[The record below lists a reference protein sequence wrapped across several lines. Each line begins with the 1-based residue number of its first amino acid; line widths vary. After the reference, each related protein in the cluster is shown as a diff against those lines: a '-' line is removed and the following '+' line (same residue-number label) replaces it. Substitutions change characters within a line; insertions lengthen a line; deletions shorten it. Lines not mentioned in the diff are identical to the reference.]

1 MMDTKL
7 FRRIHCVAVLVV
19 SLMLSGLAAGVLAQS
34 KAEED
39 PEVRM
44 GREAAQE
51 IERTLRL
58 VTDPAL
64 VERVNRIGQEI
75 AAVANSLEIP
85 ITWGIN
91 KRSQFTYTF
100 KVVDDKDVNAFSLP
114 GGFIYVNKGLLDYVQ
129 SDHELAAVLAH
140 EIAHASHHHLLRLG
154 QENEKINRRVT
165 LPALLVLVLSGAP
178 PRDLSNVMMGVQ
190 LYQIAK
196 LNGYT
201 QEAEMD
207 ADHAAI
213 YYLTRTKYNPVGM
226 LTFMERLARDE
237 ARRPERQLGIFRTHP
252 PSRERAQAMLNLFKQ
267 LDIPV
272 NRRAVARI
280 LPVELREKSGQSGS
294 LTEVYL
300 DSVPVFTPADSNGRS
315 SAERA
320 RQIGE
325 RLDSLLNDGIQMF
338 DIRLSSDKR
347 TVVARNNPIL
357 TVEPEDAA
365 LHGKSMQELA
375 EQASNAI
382 KRALWNEL
390 IQRAY

>member
-1 MMDTKL
+1 MKWFL
-7 FRRIHCVAVLVV
+7 RARVIWLLVV
-19 SLMLSGLAAGVLAQS
+19 SLMFGVLAIEVFAQP

-51 IERTLRL
+51 IERTLR
-58 VTDPAL
+58 VVNDAAL

-75 AAVANSLEIP
+75 AAIANASEVP
-85 ITWGIN
+85 ITWGIQ
-91 KRSQFTYTF
+91 KKSQFQYTF

-140 EIAHASHHHLLRLG
+140 EIAHAAHHHLLRLG

-165 LPALLVLVLSGAP
+165 LPTLLVMVLSGAP
-178 PRDLSNVMMGVQ
+178 ARDLSNVMMGVQ

-196 LNGYT
+196 LNGFT
-201 QEAEMD
+201 QEAEVD
-207 ADHAAI
+207 ADRAAI
-213 YYLTRTKYNPVGM
+213 LYLMQTKYNPVGM

-252 PSRERAQAMLNLFKQ
+252 PSRERAQAMLNLFRE
-267 LDIPV
+267 LNIPV

-280 LPVELREKSGQSGS
+280 LPVELREKTVQDRN
-294 LTEVYL
+294 LVEVYL
-300 DSVPVFTPADSNGRS
+300 DSVPVFAPADRDGQP

-320 RQIGE
+320 RQISE

-347 TVVARNNPIL
+347 TVVARNHPIL
-357 TVEPEDAA
+357 TIEPEDAA
-365 LHGKSMQELA
+365 LYGKSMQELA
-375 EQASNAI
+375 EQVSNAI

>member
-1 MMDTKL
+1 MNMRL
-7 FRRIHCVAVLVV
+7 LRHIYFVVMLVV
-19 SLMLSGLAAGVLAQS
+19 GLVLNGLVTGVFAQP
-34 KAEED
+34 KPEED

-58 VTDPAL
+58 VTDPVL

-75 AAVANSLEIP
+75 AAVANASEVP
-85 ITWGIN
+85 VTWGID
-91 KRSQFTYTF
+91 KKAQYAYTF

-140 EIAHASHHHLLRLG
+140 EIAHAAHHHLLRLG

-196 LNGYT
+196 LNGFT

-207 ADHAAI
+207 ADRAAI

-252 PSRERAQAMLNLFKQ
+252 PSRERAQAMLDLFRE
-267 LDIPV
+267 LNVAV

-280 LPVELREKSGQSGS
+280 LPVELREKSVQDRS

-300 DSVPVFTPADSNGRS
+300 DSVPVFAPADSNGRS

-325 RLDSLLNDGIQMF
+325 RLDSLLNDGIQMY

-357 TVEPEDAA
+357 TIEPEDAA
-365 LHGKSMQELA
+365 LYGKSMQELA
-375 EQASNAI
+375 EQVSNAI

>member
-1 MMDTKL
+1 MNPFLRTYLKRL
-7 FRRIHCVAVLVV
+7 FVV
-19 SLMLSGLAAGVLAQS
+19 SLALGGLVTGVFVPSQAG
-34 KAEED
+34 ED

-51 IERTLRL
+51 IERTLKL
-58 VTDPAL
+58 ITDPAL

-75 AAVANSLEIP
+75 AAIANASDIP

-91 KRSQFTYTF
+91 KKSQFQYTF
-100 KVVDDKDVNAFSLP
+100 KIVDDKDVNAFALP

-140 EIAHASHHHLLRLG
+140 EIAHAEHHHLVKLG

-165 LPALLVLVLSGAP
+165 LPALLVLVLTGAP
-178 PRDLSNVMMGVQ
+178 ARDLNNVMMGVQ
-190 LYQIAK
+190 LYQLAK
-196 LNGYT
+196 LNGFT
-201 QEAEMD
+201 QEAEID
-207 ADHAAI
+207 ADRTAI
-213 YYLTRTKYNPVGM
+213 YYLTHTKYNPVGM

-237 ARRPERQLGIFRTHP
+237 ARHPERQLGIFRTHP
-252 PSRERAQAMLNLFKQ
+252 PSRERAQAMLDLFKQ
-267 LDIPV
+267 LNIPV

-280 LPVELREKSGQSGS
+280 LPVELREKTVQNLRLS
-294 LTEVYL
+294 EVYL
-300 DSVPVFTPADSNGRS
+300 DSIPVFAPADTNGKS

-320 RQIGE
+320 QQIRE

-347 TVVARNNPIL
+347 TVVARNNPIV
-357 TVEPEDAA
+357 TIEPEDAS
-365 LHGKSMQELA
+365 LYGKSMQELA
-375 EQASNAI
+375 EQVSSAI

>member
-1 MMDTKL
+1 MNRKP
-7 FRRIHCVAVLVV
+7 FGQIHFVLVLVV
-19 SLMLSGLAAGVLAQS
+19 SLLLSGLAGGVFAQP
-34 KAEED
+34 KPEED

-58 VTDPAL
+58 VTDPVL

-75 AAVANSLEIP
+75 AAIANASEIA

-91 KRSQFTYTF
+91 KKSQFTYTF

-140 EIAHASHHHLLRLG
+140 EIAHAAHHHLLRLG

-165 LPALLVLVLSGAP
+165 LPTLLVMVLSGAP
-178 PRDLSNVMMGVQ
+178 ARDLSNVMMGVQ

-207 ADHAAI
+207 ADRAAI
-213 YYLTRTKYNPVGM
+213 LYLMQTKYNPVGM

-237 ARRPERQLGIFRTHP
+237 SRRPERQLGIFRTHP
-252 PSRERAQAMLNLFKQ
+252 PSRERAQAMLNLFSE
-267 LDIPV
+267 LNIPV

-280 LPVELREKSGQSGS
+280 LPVELREKNVQNHN

-300 DSVPVFTPADSNGRS
+300 DSVPVFAPADSNGRS

-325 RLDSLLNDGIQMF
+325 RLDSLLNDGIQMY

-357 TVEPEDAA
+357 TIEPEDAA
-365 LHGKSMQELA
+365 LYGKSMQELA
-375 EQASNAI
+375 EQVSNAI

>member
-1 MMDTKL
+1 MKRFL
-7 FRRIHCVAVLVV
+7 PIRVIWLLVV
-19 SLMLSGLAAGVLAQS
+19 SLVLGGLASEVFAQPN
-34 KAEED
+34 AEED

-51 IERTLRL
+51 IERTLRIIG
-58 VTDPAL
+58 DPAL

-75 AAVANSLEIP
+75 AAIANASEIP
-85 ITWGIN
+85 ITWGIQ
-91 KRSQFTYTF
+91 KKSQFQYTF

-140 EIAHASHHHLLRLG
+140 EIAHAAHHHLLRLG

-165 LPALLVLVLSGAP
+165 LPTLLVMVLSGAP
-178 PRDLSNVMMGVQ
+178 ARDLSNVMMGVQ

-196 LNGYT
+196 LNGFT
-201 QEAEMD
+201 QEAEVD
-207 ADHAAI
+207 ADRAAI
-213 YYLTRTKYNPVGM
+213 LYLMQTKYNPVGM

-252 PSRERAQAMLNLFKQ
+252 PSRERAQAMLNLFRE
-267 LDIPV
+267 LNIPV

-280 LPVELREKSGQSGS
+280 LPVELREKTVQDRN
-294 LTEVYL
+294 LVEVYL
-300 DSVPVFTPADSNGRS
+300 DSVPVFAPADRDGQT

-320 RQIGE
+320 RQISE

-338 DIRLSSDKR
+338 DIRLSSDRR
-347 TVVARNNPIL
+347 TVVARSHPIL
-357 TVEPEDAA
+357 TIEPEDAA
-365 LHGKSMQELA
+365 LYGKSMQELA
-375 EQASNAI
+375 EQVSNAI

>member
-1 MMDTKL
+1 MKRFL
-7 FRRIHCVAVLVV
+7 PIRVIWLLVV
-19 SLMLSGLAAGVLAQS
+19 SLVLGGLASEVFAQPN
-34 KAEED
+34 AEED

-51 IERTLRL
+51 IERTLRIIN
-58 VTDPAL
+58 DPEL

-75 AAVANSLEIP
+75 AAVANASNIP

-91 KRSQFTYTF
+91 KRSQFQYTF

-140 EIAHASHHHLLRLG
+140 EIAHAAHHHLLRLG

-165 LPALLVLVLSGAP
+165 LPTLLVMVLSGAP
-178 PRDLSNVMMGVQ
+178 ARDLSNVMMGVQ

-196 LNGYT
+196 LNGFT
-201 QEAEMD
+201 QEAEVD
-207 ADHAAI
+207 ADRAAI
-213 YYLTRTKYNPVGM
+213 LYLTQTKYNPVGM

-252 PSRERAQAMLNLFKQ
+252 PSRERAQAMLNLFRE
-267 LDIPV
+267 LNIPV

-280 LPVELREKSGQSGS
+280 LPVELREKTVQDRS
-294 LTEVYL
+294 LVEVYL
-300 DSVPVFTPADSNGRS
+300 DSVPVFAPADRDGQT

-320 RQIGE
+320 RQISE

-338 DIRLSSDKR
+338 DIRLSSDRR
-347 TVVARNNPIL
+347 TVVARSHPIL
-357 TVEPEDAA
+357 TIEPEDAA
-365 LHGKSMQELA
+365 LYGKSMQELA
-375 EQASNAI
+375 EQVSNAI

>member
-1 MMDTKL
+1 MKRFWFTQWVRM
-7 FRRIHCVAVLVV
+7 LVV
-19 SLMLSGLAAGVLAQS
+19 SLLLGGLIAGIAVPS
-34 KAEED
+34 RSDED

-51 IERTLRL
+51 IERTLKL
-58 VTDPAL
+58 ITDPAL

-75 AAVANSLEIP
+75 AAVANASEVP
-85 ITWGIN
+85 VTWGID
-91 KRSQFTYTF
+91 KKSQFQYTF

-140 EIAHASHHHLLRLG
+140 EIAHAAHHHLVRLG

-165 LPALLVLVLSGAP
+165 LPALLVMVLSGAP
-178 PRDLSNVMMGVQ
+178 ARDLSNVMLGVQ

-196 LNGYT
+196 INGYT

-207 ADHAAI
+207 ADRAAI

-237 ARRPERQLGIFRTHP
+237 ARRPERQLGIYRTHP
-252 PSRERAQAMLNLFKQ
+252 PSRERAQAMLDLFRQ
-267 LDIPV
+267 LNIPV

-280 LPVELREKSGQSGS
+280 LPVELREKTIQNHN

-300 DSVPVFTPADSNGRS
+300 DSVPVFAPADSNGRS

-320 RQIGE
+320 QQIRE
-325 RLDSLLNDGIQMF
+325 RLDSLLNDGVQMY
-338 DIRLSSDKR
+338 DIRLSSDRR
-347 TVVARNNPIL
+347 TVVARNSPIV
-357 TVEPEDAA
+357 TIEPEDAS
-365 LHGKSMQELA
+365 LYGKSIEELA
-375 EQASNAI
+375 LQVSNAI
-382 KRALWNEL
+382 KRALWNEV

>member
-1 MMDTKL
+1 MNMKL
-7 FRRIHCVAVLVV
+7 LRHIYLVTVLVV
-19 SLMLSGLAAGVLAQS
+19 SLVPNGLATGVFAQP
-34 KAEED
+34 KPEED

-58 VTDPAL
+58 VTDPVL

-75 AAVANSLEIP
+75 AAVANASEVP
-85 ITWGIN
+85 VTWGID
-91 KRSQFTYTF
+91 KRSQFAYTF

-114 GGFIYVNKGLLDYVQ
+114 GGFVYVNKGLLDYVQ

-140 EIAHASHHHLLRLG
+140 EIAHAAHHHLLRLG

-196 LNGYT
+196 LNGFT

-207 ADHAAI
+207 ADRAAI

-252 PSRERAQAMLNLFKQ
+252 PSRERAQAMLNLFRD
-267 LDIPV
+267 LNIPV

-280 LPVELREKSGQSGS
+280 LPVELREKSVQNRS

-300 DSVPVFTPADSNGRS
+300 DSVAVFAPADSNGKS

-325 RLDSLLNDGIQMF
+325 RLDSLLNDGIQMY
-338 DIRLSSDKR
+338 DIRLSGDKR

-357 TVEPEDAA
+357 TIEPEDAA
-365 LHGKSMQELA
+365 LYGKSMQELA
-375 EQASNAI
+375 EQVSNAI

>member
-1 MMDTKL
+1 MKRFL
-7 FRRIHCVAVLVV
+7 PIRVIWLLVV
-19 SLMLSGLAAGVLAQS
+19 SLVLGGLASEVFAQPN
-34 KAEED
+34 AEED

-51 IERTLRL
+51 IERTLRIIN
-58 VTDPAL
+58 DPEL

-75 AAVANSLEIP
+75 AAVANASNIP

-91 KRSQFTYTF
+91 KRSQFQYTF

-140 EIAHASHHHLLRLG
+140 EIAHAAHHHLLRLG

-165 LPALLVLVLSGAP
+165 LPTLLVMVLSGAP
-178 PRDLSNVMMGVQ
+178 ARDLSNVMMGVQ

-196 LNGYT
+196 LNGFT
-201 QEAEMD
+201 QEAEVD
-207 ADHAAI
+207 ADRAAI
-213 YYLTRTKYNPVGM
+213 LYLMQTKYNPVGM

-252 PSRERAQAMLNLFKQ
+252 PSRERAQAMLNLFRE
-267 LDIPV
+267 LNIPV

-280 LPVELREKSGQSGS
+280 LPVELREKTVQDRS
-294 LTEVYL
+294 LVEVYL
-300 DSVPVFTPADSNGRS
+300 DSVPVFAPADRDGQT

-320 RQIGE
+320 RQISE

-338 DIRLSSDKR
+338 DIRLSSDRR
-347 TVVARNNPIL
+347 TVVARSHPIL
-357 TVEPEDAA
+357 TIEPEDAA
-365 LHGKSMQELA
+365 LYGKSMQELA
-375 EQASNAI
+375 EQVSNAI

-390 IQRAY
+390 IQWAY

>member
-1 MMDTKL
+1 MNRKP
-7 FRRIHCVAVLVV
+7 FGQIHFVLVLVV
-19 SLMLSGLAAGVLAQS
+19 SLLLSGLAGGLFAQP
-34 KAEED
+34 KPEED

-58 VTDPAL
+58 VTDPVL

-75 AAVANSLEIP
+75 AAVANASEIA

-91 KRSQFTYTF
+91 KKSQFTYTF

-140 EIAHASHHHLLRLG
+140 EIAHAAHHHLLRLG

-165 LPALLVLVLSGAP
+165 LPTLLVMVLSGAP
-178 PRDLSNVMMGVQ
+178 ARDLSNVMMGVQ

-207 ADHAAI
+207 ADRAAI
-213 YYLTRTKYNPVGM
+213 LYLMQTKYNPVGM

-237 ARRPERQLGIFRTHP
+237 SRRPERQLGIFRTHP
-252 PSRERAQAMLNLFKQ
+252 PSRERAQAMLNLFGE
-267 LDIPV
+267 LNIPV

-280 LPVELREKSGQSGS
+280 LPVELREKNVQNHN

-300 DSVPVFTPADSNGRS
+300 DSVPVFAPADSNGRS

-325 RLDSLLNDGIQMF
+325 RLDSLLNDGIQMY

-357 TVEPEDAA
+357 TIEPEDAA
-365 LHGKSMQELA
+365 LYGKSMQELA
-375 EQASNAI
+375 EQVSNAI

>member
-1 MMDTKL
+1 MKSFIRTYLKRL
-7 FRRIHCVAVLVV
+7 FVISLVLG
-19 SLMLSGLAAGVLAQS
+19 GLVTGAFVPSQAD
-34 KAEED
+34 ED

-51 IERTLRL
+51 VERTLKL
-58 VTDPAL
+58 VNDSAL

-75 AAVANSLEIP
+75 ADVANASDIP
-85 ITWGIN
+85 VTWGIN
-91 KRSQFTYTF
+91 KRSQFQYTF
-100 KVVDDKDVNAFSLP
+100 KIVDDKDVNAFSLP

-140 EIAHASHHHLLRLG
+140 EIAHAAHHHLLKLG

-165 LPALLVLVLSGAP
+165 LPALLVLVLTGAP
-178 PRDLSNVMMGVQ
+178 ARDLNNVMIGVQ

-196 LNGYT
+196 LNGFT

-252 PSRERAQAMLNLFKQ
+252 PSRERAQAMLDLFKQ
-267 LDIPV
+267 LNIPV

-280 LPVELREKSGQSGS
+280 LPVDLREKTVQDRRLS
-294 LTEVYL
+294 EVYL
-300 DSVPVFTPADSNGRS
+300 NSIPVFAPADSNGKS

-320 RQIGE
+320 QQIRE

-347 TVVARNNPIL
+347 TVVARNNPIV
-357 TVEPEDAA
+357 TIEPEDAT
-365 LHGKSMQELA
+365 LYGKSIQELA
-375 EQASNAI
+375 EQVSNAI

>member
-1 MMDTKL
+1 MNRKP
-7 FRRIHCVAVLVV
+7 FGQIHFVLVLVV
-19 SLMLSGLAAGVLAQS
+19 SLLMSGLAGGVFAQP
-34 KAEED
+34 KPEED

-58 VTDPAL
+58 VTDPVL

-75 AAVANSLEIP
+75 AAVANASEIA

-91 KRSQFTYTF
+91 KKSQFTYTF

-140 EIAHASHHHLLRLG
+140 EIAHAAHHHLLRLG

-165 LPALLVLVLSGAP
+165 LPTLLVMVLSGAP
-178 PRDLSNVMMGVQ
+178 ARDLSNVMMGVQ

-207 ADHAAI
+207 ADRAAI
-213 YYLTRTKYNPVGM
+213 LYLMQTKYNPVGM

-237 ARRPERQLGIFRTHP
+237 SRRPERQLGIFRTHP
-252 PSRERAQAMLNLFKQ
+252 PSRERAQAMLNLFSE
-267 LDIPV
+267 LNIPV

-280 LPVELREKSGQSGS
+280 LPVELREKNVQNHN
-294 LTEVYL
+294 LMEVYL
-300 DSVPVFTPADSNGRS
+300 DSVPVFAPADSNGRS

-325 RLDSLLNDGIQMF
+325 RLDSLLNDGIQMY

-357 TVEPEDAA
+357 TIEPEDAA
-365 LHGKSMQELA
+365 LYGKSMQELA
-375 EQASNAI
+375 EQVSNAI

>member
-1 MMDTKL
+1 MKWFL
-7 FRRIHCVAVLVV
+7 RARVIWLLVV
-19 SLMLSGLAAGVLAQS
+19 SLMLGGLATEVFAQPKS
-34 KAEED
+34 EED

-51 IERTLRL
+51 IERTLRIIN
-58 VTDPAL
+58 DPAL

-75 AAVANSLEIP
+75 AAVANASNIP

-91 KRSQFTYTF
+91 KRSQFQYTF

-140 EIAHASHHHLLRLG
+140 EIAHAAHHHLLRLG

-165 LPALLVLVLSGAP
+165 LPTLLVMVLSGAP
-178 PRDLSNVMMGVQ
+178 ARDLSNVMMGVQ

-196 LNGYT
+196 LNGFT
-201 QEAEMD
+201 QEAEID
-207 ADHAAI
+207 ADRAAI
-213 YYLTRTKYNPVGM
+213 LYLMQTKYNPVGM

-252 PSRERAQAMLNLFKQ
+252 PSRERAQAMLNLFRE
-267 LDIPV
+267 LNIPV

-280 LPVELREKSGQSGS
+280 LPVELREKTVQDRS
-294 LTEVYL
+294 LVEVYL
-300 DSVPVFTPADSNGRS
+300 DSVPVFAPADRDGQT

-320 RQIGE
+320 RQISE
-325 RLDSLLNDGIQMF
+325 RLDSLLNEGIQMF
-338 DIRLSSDKR
+338 DIRLSSDRR
-347 TVVARNNPIL
+347 TVVARSHPIL
-357 TVEPEDAA
+357 TIEPEDAA

-375 EQASNAI
+375 EQVSNAI
-382 KRALWNEL
+382 KRALWNEQ

>member
-1 MMDTKL
+1 MKSFLRTYL
-7 FRRIHCVAVLVV
+7 VRLLVV
-19 SLMLSGLAAGVLAQS
+19 SLALGGLVTGVFVPSQAD
-34 KAEED
+34 ED

-51 IERTLRL
+51 IERTLKL
-58 VTDPAL
+58 ITAPDL

-75 AAVANSLEIP
+75 AAVANASDVP
-85 ITWGIN
+85 VTWGIN
-91 KRSQFTYTF
+91 KKSRFPYTF
-100 KVVDDKDVNAFSLP
+100 KIVDDKDVNAFSLP

-140 EIAHASHHHLLRLG
+140 EIAHAAHHHLVKLG

-165 LPALLVLVLSGAP
+165 LPALLVLVLTGAP
-178 PRDLSNVMMGVQ
+178 ARDLNNVMMGVQ

-196 LNGYT
+196 LNGFT

-207 ADHAAI
+207 ADRAAI
-213 YYLTRTKYNPVGM
+213 YYLTHTKYNPVGM

-252 PSRERAQAMLNLFKQ
+252 PSRERAQAMLDLFKQ
-267 LDIPV
+267 LNIPV

-280 LPVELREKSGQSGS
+280 LPVELREKTVQDLRLS
-294 LTEVYL
+294 EVYL
-300 DSVPVFTPADSNGRS
+300 DSIPVFAPAASNGKS

-320 RQIGE
+320 QQIRE

-347 TVVARNNPIL
+347 TVIARNNPIV
-357 TVEPEDAA
+357 TIEPEDAS
-365 LHGKSMQELA
+365 LYGKSMQELA
-375 EQASNAI
+375 EQVSSAI

>member
-1 MMDTKL
+1 MNRKPFGQIPFVL
-7 FRRIHCVAVLVV
+7 VLVV
-19 SLMLSGLAAGVLAQS
+19 SLLLSGLARGVFAQP
-34 KAEED
+34 KPEED

-58 VTDPAL
+58 VTDPVL

-75 AAVANSLEIP
+75 AAIANASEIA

-91 KRSQFTYTF
+91 KKSQFTYTF

-140 EIAHASHHHLLRLG
+140 EIAHAAHHHLLRLG

-165 LPALLVLVLSGAP
+165 LPTLLVMVLSGAP
-178 PRDLSNVMMGVQ
+178 ARDLSNVMMGVQ

-207 ADHAAI
+207 ADRAAI
-213 YYLTRTKYNPVGM
+213 LYLMQTKYNPVGM

-237 ARRPERQLGIFRTHP
+237 SRRPERQLGIFRTHP
-252 PSRERAQAMLNLFKQ
+252 PSRERAQAMLNLFSE
-267 LDIPV
+267 LNIPI

-280 LPVELREKSGQSGS
+280 LPVELRERNVQNHN
-294 LTEVYL
+294 LMEVYL
-300 DSVPVFTPADSNGRS
+300 DSVPVFAPADSNGRS

-325 RLDSLLNDGIQMF
+325 RLDSLLNDGIQMY

-357 TVEPEDAA
+357 TIEPEDAA
-365 LHGKSMQELA
+365 LYGKSMQELA
-375 EQASNAI
+375 EQVSNAI

>member
-1 MMDTKL
+1 MNRKYGQIYFVM
-7 FRRIHCVAVLVV
+7 VLVV
-19 SLMLSGLAAGVLAQS
+19 SLVLSGLATGVFAQP
-34 KAEED
+34 KPEED

-58 VTDPAL
+58 VTDPVL

-75 AAVANSLEIP
+75 AAVANASEIA

-91 KRSQFTYTF
+91 KKSQFQYTF
-100 KVVDDKDVNAFSLP
+100 KVVEDKDVNAFSLP

-140 EIAHASHHHLLRLG
+140 EIAHAAHHHLLRLG

-165 LPALLVLVLSGAP
+165 LPTLLVMVLSGAP
-178 PRDLSNVMMGVQ
+178 ARDLSNVMMGVQ

-201 QEAEMD
+201 QEAELD
-207 ADHAAI
+207 ADRAAI
-213 YYLTRTKYNPVGM
+213 LYLMQTKYNPVGM

-237 ARRPERQLGIFRTHP
+237 SRRPERQLGIFRTHP
-252 PSRERAQAMLNLFKQ
+252 PSRERAQAMLNLFSE
-267 LDIPV
+267 LNIPV

-280 LPVELREKSGQSGS
+280 LPVELREKNMQDRN

-300 DSVPVFTPADSNGRS
+300 DSVPVFAPADSNGRS

-325 RLDSLLNDGIQMF
+325 RLDSLLNDGIQMY

-357 TVEPEDAA
+357 TIEPEDAA
-365 LHGKSMQELA
+365 LYGKSVQELA
-375 EQASNAI
+375 EQVSNAI

>member
-1 MMDTKL
+1 MKPFWRNNIL
-7 FRRIHCVAVLVV
+7 PVLVV
-19 SLMLSGLAAGVLAQS
+19 GLLFSVFSACVLAQP

-58 VTDPAL
+58 VNDPAL

-75 AAVANSLEIP
+75 AAIANTVEIS
-85 ITWGIN
+85 ITWGLA
-91 KRSQFTYTF
+91 KKSQFQYVF

-140 EIAHASHHHLLRLG
+140 EIAHAAHHHLLRLG

-165 LPALLVLVLSGAP
+165 LPAVLVMILTGAP
-178 PRDLSNVMMGVQ
+178 ARDLNNVMMGVQ

-196 LNGYT
+196 LSGYT
-201 QEAEMD
+201 QEAELD
-207 ADHAAI
+207 ADRAGI
-213 YYLTRTKYNPVGM
+213 LYLQRTKYNPVGM

-237 ARRPERQLGIFRTHP
+237 ARRPEVQLGIFRTHP
-252 PSRERAQAMLNLFKQ
+252 PSRERARAMLELFKE
-267 LDIPV
+267 LNIPI

-280 LPVELREKSGQSGS
+280 LPVELREKTVEDVT

-300 DSVPVFTPADSNGRS
+300 DSVPVFAPAHIEGIT

-320 RQIGE
+320 RQIQE
-325 RLDSLLNDGIQMF
+325 RLDQVLNDNVQLF
-338 DIRLSSDKR
+338 DIRLSGDKR
-347 TVVARNNPIL
+347 TVVARNAPIL
-357 TVEPEDAA
+357 TVEPADAS
-365 LHGKSMQELA
+365 LYGKSMQELA
-375 EQASNAI
+375 ERASNAI
-382 KRALWNEL
+382 KRAIWNEI

>member
-1 MMDTKL
+1 MKSFIRTYLKRL
-7 FRRIHCVAVLVV
+7 FVISLVLG
-19 SLMLSGLAAGVLAQS
+19 GLVTGAFVPSQAD
-34 KAEED
+34 ED

-51 IERTLRL
+51 IERTLKL
-58 VTDPAL
+58 VNDSAL

-75 AAVANSLEIP
+75 ADVANASDIP
-85 ITWGIN
+85 VTWGIN
-91 KRSQFTYTF
+91 KRSQFQYTF
-100 KVVDDKDVNAFSLP
+100 KIVDDKDVNAFSLP

-140 EIAHASHHHLLRLG
+140 EIAHAAHHHLLKLG

-165 LPALLVLVLSGAP
+165 LPALLVLVLTGAP
-178 PRDLSNVMMGVQ
+178 ARDLNNVMIGVQ

-196 LNGYT
+196 LNGFT

-252 PSRERAQAMLNLFKQ
+252 PSRERAQAMLDLFKQ
-267 LDIPV
+267 LNIPV

-280 LPVELREKSGQSGS
+280 LPVDLREKTVQDRRLS
-294 LTEVYL
+294 EVYL
-300 DSVPVFTPADSNGRS
+300 NSIPVFAPADSNGKS

-320 RQIGE
+320 QQIRE

-347 TVVARNNPIL
+347 TVVARNNPIV
-357 TVEPEDAA
+357 TIEPEDAS
-365 LHGKSMQELA
+365 LYGKSIQELA
-375 EQASNAI
+375 EQVSNAI

>member
-1 MMDTKL
+1 MKRFLTIRVIRL
-7 FRRIHCVAVLVV
+7 LVV
-19 SLMLSGLAAGVLAQS
+19 SLVFGGLASEVFAQPN
-34 KAEED
+34 AEED

-51 IERTLRL
+51 IERTLRIID
-58 VTDPAL
+58 DPAL

-75 AAVANSLEIP
+75 AAVANASNIP

-91 KRSQFTYTF
+91 KRSQFQYTF
-100 KVVDDKDVNAFSLP
+100 KVVDDNDVNAFSLP
-114 GGFIYVNKGLLDYVQ
+114 GGFIYVNKGLLNYVQ

-140 EIAHASHHHLLRLG
+140 EIAHAAHHHLLRLG

-165 LPALLVLVLSGAP
+165 LPALLVMVLSGAP
-178 PRDLSNVMMGVQ
+178 ARDLSNVMTGVQ

-196 LNGYT
+196 LNGFT
-201 QEAEMD
+201 QEAEID
-207 ADHAAI
+207 ADRAAI
-213 YYLTRTKYNPVGM
+213 LYLMQTKYNPVGM

-252 PSRERAQAMLNLFKQ
+252 PSRERAQAMLNLFRE
-267 LDIPV
+267 LNIPV

-280 LPVELREKSGQSGS
+280 LPVELREKTVQDRN
-294 LTEVYL
+294 LVEVYL
-300 DSVPVFTPADSNGRS
+300 DSVPVFAPADREGQT

-320 RQIGE
+320 RQISE
-325 RLDSLLNDGIQMF
+325 RLDSLLNEGIQMF
-338 DIRLSSDKR
+338 DIRLSSDRR
-347 TVVARNNPIL
+347 TVVARSHPIL
-357 TVEPEDAA
+357 TIEPEDAA

-375 EQASNAI
+375 EQVSNAI
-382 KRALWNEL
+382 KRALWNEQ

>member
-1 MMDTKL
+1 MNRKFWQMYFMM
-7 FRRIHCVAVLVV
+7 VLVV
-19 SLMLSGLAAGVLAQS
+19 SLVLNGLATGVFAQP
-34 KAEED
+34 KPEED
-39 PEVRM
+39 AEVRM

-58 VTDPAL
+58 VTDPVL

-75 AAVANSLEIP
+75 AAVANASEIA
-85 ITWGIN
+85 ITWGIP
-91 KRSQFTYTF
+91 KKSQFQYTF

-140 EIAHASHHHLLRLG
+140 EIAHAAHHHLLRLG

-165 LPALLVLVLSGAP
+165 LPTLLVMVLSGAP
-178 PRDLSNVMMGVQ
+178 ARDLSNVMMGVQ

-207 ADHAAI
+207 ADRAAI
-213 YYLTRTKYNPVGM
+213 LYLMQTKYNPVGM

-237 ARRPERQLGIFRTHP
+237 SRRPERQLGIFRTHP
-252 PSRERAQAMLNLFKQ
+252 PSRERAQAMLNLFSE
-267 LDIPV
+267 LNIPV

-280 LPVELREKSGQSGS
+280 LPVELREKNMQDRS
-294 LTEVYL
+294 LTEIYL
-300 DSVPVFTPADSNGRS
+300 DSVPVFAPADSNGKS

-325 RLDSLLNDGIQMF
+325 RLDSLLNDGIQMY

-357 TVEPEDAA
+357 TIEPEDAA
-365 LHGKSMQELA
+365 LYGKSVQELA
-375 EQASNAI
+375 EQVSNAI

>member
-1 MMDTKL
+1 MKPFLRTIL
-7 FRRIHCVAVLVV
+7 FSMLVV
-19 SLMLSGLAAGVLAQS
+19 SLVCGGLAVGALAQS
-34 KAEED
+34 KQEED

-58 VTDPAL
+58 VTDPVL

-75 AAVANSLEIP
+75 AAVANDSDIA

-91 KRSQFTYTF
+91 KRSKFQYIF

-140 EIAHASHHHLLRLG
+140 EIAHAAHHHLLKLG
-154 QENEKINRRVT
+154 EENEKINRRVT
-165 LPALLVLVLSGAP
+165 LPALLVMVLTGAP
-178 PRDLSNVMMGVQ
+178 ARDLSNVMVGVQ

-196 LNGYT
+196 LNGFT
-201 QEAEMD
+201 QEAELD
-207 ADHAAI
+207 ADRAAVL
-213 YYLTRTKYNPVGM
+213 YLMRTKYNPVGM

-237 ARRPERQLGIFRTHP
+237 ARRPDRQLGIYRTHP
-252 PSRERAQAMLNLFKQ
+252 PSRERAQAMLNLFRE
-267 LDIPV
+267 LNIPV

-280 LPVELREKSGQSGS
+280 LPVELREKAMQNGS

-300 DSVPVFTPADSNGRS
+300 DSVFVFAPADCSGQT

-320 RQIGE
+320 HQIRE
-325 RLDSLLNDGIQMF
+325 RLDSLLNGGIQMY
-338 DIRLSSDKR
+338 DIRLASDRR
-347 TVVARNNPIL
+347 TVIARNNPIV
-357 TVEPEDAA
+357 TIEPEDAA
-365 LHGKSMQELA
+365 LHGRSVQELA
-375 EQASNAI
+375 EQVSNAI
-382 KRALWNEL
+382 KRALWNEV

>member
-1 MMDTKL
+1 MNQKP
-7 FRRIHCVAVLVV
+7 FRQIHLVVVLVV
-19 SLMLSGLAAGVLAQS
+19 SLMVSGLAGGVFAQP
-34 KAEED
+34 KPEED

-58 VTDPAL
+58 VTDPVL

-75 AAVANSLEIP
+75 AAIANASEIA

-91 KRSQFTYTF
+91 KKSQFTYTF

-140 EIAHASHHHLLRLG
+140 EIAHAAHHHLLRLG

-165 LPALLVLVLSGAP
+165 LPTLLVMVLSGAP
-178 PRDLSNVMMGVQ
+178 ARDLSNVMMGVQ

-207 ADHAAI
+207 ADRAAI
-213 YYLTRTKYNPVGM
+213 LYLMQTKYNPVGM

-237 ARRPERQLGIFRTHP
+237 SRRPERQLGIYRTHP
-252 PSRERAQAMLNLFKQ
+252 PSRERAQAMLNLFSE
-267 LDIPV
+267 LNIPV

-280 LPVELREKSGQSGS
+280 LPVELREKSVQNHN
-294 LTEVYL
+294 LMEVYL
-300 DSVPVFTPADSNGRS
+300 DSVPVFAPADSNGRS

-325 RLDSLLNDGIQMF
+325 RLDSLLNDGIQMY

-357 TVEPEDAA
+357 TIEPEDAA
-365 LHGKSMQELA
+365 LYGKSMQELA
-375 EQASNAI
+375 EQVSNAI

>member
-1 MMDTKL
+1 MDRTFRQIYLVMM
-7 FRRIHCVAVLVV
+7 LVV
-19 SLMLSGLAAGVLAQS
+19 SLMFGGLAIEVFAQP

-51 IERTLRL
+51 IERTLRI
-58 VTDPAL
+58 VNDAAL

-75 AAVANSLEIP
+75 AAIANASEIP
-85 ITWGIN
+85 ITWGIQ
-91 KRSQFTYTF
+91 KKSQFQYTF

-140 EIAHASHHHLLRLG
+140 EIAHAAHHHLLRLG

-165 LPALLVLVLSGAP
+165 LPTLLVMVLSGAP
-178 PRDLSNVMMGVQ
+178 ARDLSNVMMGVQ

-196 LNGYT
+196 LNGFT
-201 QEAEMD
+201 QEAEVD
-207 ADHAAI
+207 ADRAAI
-213 YYLTRTKYNPVGM
+213 LYLMQTKYNPVGM

-237 ARRPERQLGIFRTHP
+237 TRRPERQLGIFRTHP
-252 PSRERAQAMLNLFKQ
+252 PSRERAQAMLNLFRE
-267 LDIPV
+267 LNIPV

-280 LPVELREKSGQSGS
+280 LPVELREKTVQDRN
-294 LTEVYL
+294 LVEVYL
-300 DSVPVFTPADSNGRS
+300 DSVPVFAPADRDGQP

-320 RQIGE
+320 RQISE

-347 TVVARNNPIL
+347 TVVARNHPIL
-357 TVEPEDAA
+357 TIEPEDAA
-365 LHGKSMQELA
+365 LYGKSMQELA
-375 EQASNAI
+375 EQVSNAI

>member
-1 MMDTKL
+1 MQKW
-7 FRRIHCVAVLVV
+7 FRP
-19 SLMLSGLAAGVLAQS
+19 VLALVTALLWMMQAGS
-34 KAEED
+34 SFAQPKAEDD

-51 IERTLRL
+51 IERTLKL

-75 AAVANSLEIP
+75 AAVANASEIP

-91 KRSQFTYTF
+91 KRSQFQYTF

-140 EIAHASHHHLLRLG
+140 EIAHAAHHHLLRLG
-154 QENEKINRRVT
+154 EENEKINRRVT
-165 LPALLVLVLSGAP
+165 LPTLLVLVLTGAP
-178 PRDLSNVMMGVQ
+178 ARDLNNVMLGVQ

-196 LNGYT
+196 LNGFT

-213 YYLTRTKYNPVGM
+213 YYLMRTNYNPVGM

-237 ARRPERQLGIFRTHP
+237 SRRPERQLGIFRTHP
-252 PSRERAQAMLNLFKQ
+252 PSRARAQAMLDLFKQ
-267 LDIPV
+267 LNIPV

-280 LPVELREKSGQSGS
+280 LPVELKEKTIENHS

-300 DSVPVFTPADSNGRS
+300 DNVPVFAPAPSNGQS

-320 RQIGE
+320 RQISA
-325 RLDSLLNDGIQMF
+325 RLDALLNDGIQMY
-338 DIRLSSDKR
+338 DIRLTSDKR

-357 TVEPEDAA
+357 TIEPEDAV
-365 LHGKSMQELA
+365 LYGKSMQELA
-375 EQASNAI
+375 QQVSNAI

>member
-1 MMDTKL
+1 MKRFWFTQWVRM
-7 FRRIHCVAVLVV
+7 LVV
-19 SLMLSGLAAGVLAQS
+19 SLVLGGVIAGIAVPS
-34 KAEED
+34 WSDED

-51 IERTLRL
+51 IERTLKL
-58 VTDPAL
+58 ITDPAL

-75 AAVANSLEIP
+75 AAIP
-85 ITWGIN
+85 NASDVPVTWGID
-91 KRSQFTYTF
+91 KKSQFQYTF

-140 EIAHASHHHLLRLG
+140 EIAHAAHHHLVRLG

-165 LPALLVLVLSGAP
+165 LPALLVMVLSGAP
-178 PRDLSNVMMGVQ
+178 ARDLSNVMLGVQ

-252 PSRERAQAMLNLFKQ
+252 PSRERAQAMLDLFRR
-267 LDIPV
+267 LNIPV

-280 LPVELREKSGQSGS
+280 LPVELREKTIQNHN

-300 DSVPVFTPADSNGRS
+300 DSVPVFAPADSNGRS

-320 RQIGE
+320 QQMRE
-325 RLDSLLNDGIQMF
+325 RLDSLLNDGVQMY
-338 DIRLSSDKR
+338 DIRLSSDRR
-347 TVVARNNPIL
+347 TVVARNSPIV
-357 TVEPEDAA
+357 TIEPEDAS
-365 LHGKSMQELA
+365 LHGKSIEELA
-375 EQASNAI
+375 LQVSNAI
-382 KRALWNEL
+382 KRALWNEV

>member
-1 MMDTKL
+1 MKRFL
-7 FRRIHCVAVLVV
+7 PIRVIWLLVV
-19 SLMLSGLAAGVLAQS
+19 SLVLGGLASEVFAQPN
-34 KAEED
+34 AEED

-51 IERTLRL
+51 IERTLRIIG
-58 VTDPAL
+58 DPAL

-75 AAVANSLEIP
+75 AAIANASEIP
-85 ITWGIN
+85 ITWGIQ
-91 KRSQFTYTF
+91 KKSQFQYTF

-140 EIAHASHHHLLRLG
+140 EIAHAAHHHLLRLG

-165 LPALLVLVLSGAP
+165 LPTLLVMVLSGAP
-178 PRDLSNVMMGVQ
+178 ARDLSNVMMGVQ

-196 LNGYT
+196 LNGFT
-201 QEAEMD
+201 QEAEVD
-207 ADHAAI
+207 ADRAAI
-213 YYLTRTKYNPVGM
+213 LYLMQTKYNPVGM

-252 PSRERAQAMLNLFKQ
+252 PSRERAQAMLNLFRE
-267 LDIPV
+267 LNIPV

-280 LPVELREKSGQSGS
+280 LPVELREKTVQDRN
-294 LTEVYL
+294 LVEVYL
-300 DSVPVFTPADSNGRS
+300 DSVPVFAPADRDGQP

-320 RQIGE
+320 RQISE

-338 DIRLSSDKR
+338 DIRLSSDRR
-347 TVVARNNPIL
+347 TVVARSHPIL
-357 TVEPEDAA
+357 TIEPEDAA
-365 LHGKSMQELA
+365 LYGKSMQELA
-375 EQASNAI
+375 EQVSNAI

>member
-1 MMDTKL
+1 MNRK
-7 FRRIHCVAVLVV
+7 FARISLRMVLVV
-19 SLMLSGLAAGVLAQS
+19 SLVLSGLATGVFAQP
-34 KAEED
+34 KPEED

-58 VTDPAL
+58 VTDPVL

-75 AAVANSLEIP
+75 AAVANASEIAV
-85 ITWGIN
+85 TWGIN
-91 KRSQFTYTF
+91 KKSQFQYTF
-100 KVVDDKDVNAFSLP
+100 KVVEDKDVNAFSLP

-140 EIAHASHHHLLRLG
+140 EIAHAAHHHLLRLG

-165 LPALLVLVLSGAP
+165 LPTLLVMVLSGAP
-178 PRDLSNVMMGVQ
+178 ARDLSNVMMGVQ

-207 ADHAAI
+207 ADRAAI
-213 YYLTRTKYNPVGM
+213 LYLMQTKYNPVGM

-237 ARRPERQLGIFRTHP
+237 SRRPERQLGIFRTHP
-252 PSRERAQAMLNLFKQ
+252 PSRERAQAMLNLFRD
-267 LDIPV
+267 LNIPV

-280 LPVELREKSGQSGS
+280 LPVELREKNMQNRS

-300 DSVPVFTPADSNGRS
+300 DSVPVFAPADSNGKS

-320 RQIGE
+320 RQMGE
-325 RLDSLLNDGIQMF
+325 RLDSLLNDGIQMY

-347 TVVARNNPIL
+347 TVVARNSPIL
-357 TVEPEDAA
+357 TIEPEDAA
-365 LHGKSMQELA
+365 LYGKSMQELA
-375 EQASNAI
+375 EQVSNAI

>member
-1 MMDTKL
+1 MKQ

-19 SLMLSGLAAGVLAQS
+19 SLILSGLATGVFAQP

-44 GREAAQE
+44 GRDAAQE

-64 VERVNRIGQEI
+64 VERVNRIGQEV
-75 AAVANSLEIP
+75 AAVANALEIP
-85 ITWGIN
+85 VTWGIN

-140 EIAHASHHHLLRLG
+140 EIAHAAHHHLLRLG

-196 LNGYT
+196 LNGFT

-252 PSRERAQAMLNLFKQ
+252 PSRERAQAMLNLFKE
-267 LDIPV
+267 LNIPV

-280 LPVELREKSGQSGS
+280 LPVELREKNVQNLN

-300 DSVPVFTPADSNGRS
+300 DSVPVFAPADSNGKS

-365 LHGKSMQELA
+365 LYGKSMQELA
-375 EQASNAI
+375 EQVSNAI

>member
-1 MMDTKL
+1 MKQ

-19 SLMLSGLAAGVLAQS
+19 SLALSGLATGVFAQP

-44 GREAAQE
+44 GRDAAQE

-64 VERVNRIGQEI
+64 VERVNRIGQEV
-75 AAVANSLEIP
+75 AAVANALEIP
-85 ITWGIN
+85 VTWGIN

-140 EIAHASHHHLLRLG
+140 EIAHAAHHHLLRLG

-196 LNGYT
+196 LNGFT

-252 PSRERAQAMLNLFKQ
+252 PSRERAQAMLNLFKE
-267 LDIPV
+267 LNIPV

-280 LPVELREKSGQSGS
+280 LPVELREKNVQNLN

-300 DSVPVFTPADSNGRS
+300 DSVPVFAPADSNGKS

-365 LHGKSMQELA
+365 LYGKSMQELA
-375 EQASNAI
+375 EQVSNAI

>member
-1 MMDTKL
+1 MGLTRKS
-7 FRRIHCVAVLVV
+7 FLVV
-19 SLMLSGLAAGVLAQS
+19 AAALLLGWLASAVVDAQS
-34 KAEED
+34 KPEED

-58 VTDPAL
+58 VNDPEL

-75 AAVANSLEIP
+75 AEVANSMQIP
-85 ITWGIN
+85 VLWGIPN
-91 KRSQFTYTF
+91 RKPFQYTF

-114 GGFIYVNKGLLDYVQ
+114 GGFIYVNRGLLEYVQ

-140 EIAHASHHHLLRLG
+140 EIAHAAHHHLIKLG

-165 LPALLVLVLSGAP
+165 LPALLVMVLSGAP
-178 PRDLSNVMMGVQ
+178 ARDLSNVMMGVQ
-190 LYQIAK
+190 LYQIAR
-196 LNGYT
+196 LNGFT

-213 YYLTRTKYNPVGM
+213 LYLSRTRYNPVGM

-252 PSRERAQAMLNLFKQ
+252 PSRERAQAMLKL
-267 LDIPV
+267 LRELGYPI
-272 NRRAVARI
+272 NRRAVSRI
-280 LPVELREKSGQSGS
+280 LPVELKPRQFQDTE
-294 LTEVYL
+294 LTEIYL
-300 DSVPVFTPADSNGRS
+300 DNLPVFAPAARDGMT

-320 RQIGE
+320 RQISE
-325 RLDSLLNDGIQMF
+325 RLDTLLNEGIQMY
-338 DIRLSSDKR
+338 DIRLASDRR
-347 TVVARNNPIL
+347 TVVARNVPIL
-357 TVEPEDAA
+357 TVEPEDA
-365 LHGKSMQELA
+365 LVHGKSMQELA
-375 EQASNAI
+375 EQVSNAI
-382 KRALWNEL
+382 KRALWNEQ

>member
-1 MMDTKL
+1 MKSFIRTYLKRL
-7 FRRIHCVAVLVV
+7 FVISLVLG
-19 SLMLSGLAAGVLAQS
+19 GLVTGAFVPSQAD
-34 KAEED
+34 ED

-51 IERTLRL
+51 IERTLKL
-58 VTDPAL
+58 VNDSAL

-75 AAVANSLEIP
+75 ADVANASDIP
-85 ITWGIN
+85 VTWGIN
-91 KRSQFTYTF
+91 KKSQFQYTF
-100 KVVDDKDVNAFSLP
+100 KIVDDKDVNAFSLP

-140 EIAHASHHHLLRLG
+140 EIAHAAHHHLLKLG

-165 LPALLVLVLSGAP
+165 LPALLVLVLTGAP
-178 PRDLSNVMMGVQ
+178 ARDLNNVMIGVQ

-196 LNGYT
+196 LNGFT

-267 LDIPV
+267 LNIPV

-280 LPVELREKSGQSGS
+280 LPVDLREKTVQDRRLS
-294 LTEVYL
+294 EVYL
-300 DSVPVFTPADSNGRS
+300 NSIPVFAPADSNGKS

-320 RQIGE
+320 QQIRE

-347 TVVARNNPIL
+347 TVVARNNPIV
-357 TVEPEDAA
+357 TIEPEDAS
-365 LHGKSMQELA
+365 LYGKSIQELA
-375 EQASNAI
+375 EQVSNAI

>member
-1 MMDTKL
+1 MNR
-7 FRRIHCVAVLVV
+7 FSRIRVIELLVV
-19 SLMLSGLAAGVLAQS
+19 SLVLWALATQVFAHPNS
-34 KAEED
+34 EED

-51 IERTLRL
+51 IERTLRIIN
-58 VTDPAL
+58 DPEL

-75 AAVANSLEIP
+75 AAVANASNIP

-91 KRSQFTYTF
+91 KRSQFQYTF

-140 EIAHASHHHLLRLG
+140 EIAHAAHHHLLRLG

-165 LPALLVLVLSGAP
+165 LPALLVMVLSGAP
-178 PRDLSNVMMGVQ
+178 ARDLSNVMTGVQ

-196 LNGYT
+196 LNGFT
-201 QEAEMD
+201 QEAETD
-207 ADHAAI
+207 ADRAAI
-213 YYLTRTKYNPVGM
+213 LYLTQTKYNPVGM

-252 PSRERAQAMLNLFKQ
+252 PSRERAQAMLNLFRE
-267 LDIPV
+267 LNIPV

-280 LPVELREKSGQSGS
+280 LPVELREKTVQDRS
-294 LTEVYL
+294 LVEVYL
-300 DSVPVFTPADSNGRS
+300 DSVPVFAPADRDGQT

-320 RQIGE
+320 RQISE

-338 DIRLSSDKR
+338 DIRLSSDRR
-347 TVVARNNPIL
+347 TVVARSHPIL
-357 TVEPEDAA
+357 TIEPEDAA
-365 LHGKSMQELA
+365 LYGKSMQELA
-375 EQASNAI
+375 EQVSNAI

>member
-1 MMDTKL
+1 MKWFL
-7 FRRIHCVAVLVV
+7 RARVIWLLVV
-19 SLMLSGLAAGVLAQS
+19 SLMFGVLAIEVFAQP

-51 IERTLRL
+51 IERTLRI
-58 VTDPAL
+58 VNDAAL

-75 AAVANSLEIP
+75 AAIANASEVP
-85 ITWGIN
+85 ITWGIQ
-91 KRSQFTYTF
+91 KKSQFQYTF

-140 EIAHASHHHLLRLG
+140 EIAHAAHHHLLRLG

-165 LPALLVLVLSGAP
+165 LPTLLVMVLSGAP
-178 PRDLSNVMMGVQ
+178 ARDLSNVMMGVQ

-196 LNGYT
+196 LNGFT
-201 QEAEMD
+201 QEAEVD
-207 ADHAAI
+207 ADRAAI
-213 YYLTRTKYNPVGM
+213 LYLMQTKYNPVGM

-252 PSRERAQAMLNLFKQ
+252 PSRERAQAMLNLFRE
-267 LDIPV
+267 LNIPV

-280 LPVELREKSGQSGS
+280 LPVELREKTVQDRN
-294 LTEVYL
+294 LVEVYL
-300 DSVPVFTPADSNGRS
+300 DSVPVFAPADRDGQP

-320 RQIGE
+320 RQISE

-347 TVVARNNPIL
+347 TVVARNHPIL
-357 TVEPEDAA
+357 TIEPEDAA
-365 LHGKSMQELA
+365 LYGKSMQELA
-375 EQASNAI
+375 EQVSNAI

>member
-1 MMDTKL
+1 MKPFGRVYL
-7 FRRIHCVAVLVV
+7 FVVLVV
-19 SLMLSGLAAGVLAQS
+19 SLALSGLAAGVIAQP
-34 KAEED
+34 KPEED

-58 VTDPAL
+58 VTDPVL

-75 AAVANSLEIP
+75 AAVANASEVP
-85 ITWGIN
+85 ITWGIQ
-91 KRSQFTYTF
+91 KRSQFQYTF

-140 EIAHASHHHLLRLG
+140 EIAHAAHHHLLRLG

-165 LPALLVLVLSGAP
+165 LPALLVMVLSGAP

-196 LNGYT
+196 LNGFT

-213 YYLTRTKYNPVGM
+213 LYLRQTGYNPVGM

-252 PSRERAQAMLNLFKQ
+252 PSRERAQAMIDLFRK
-267 LDIPV
+267 LGIAV

-280 LPVELREKSGQSGS
+280 LPVELREKTVNQHN
-294 LTEVYL
+294 LTEICL
-300 DSVPVFTPADSNGRS
+300 DSVPVFAPADAS
-315 SAERA
+315 SGNSAQRA

-325 RLDSLLNDGIQMF
+325 RLDSLLNDGIQMY

-357 TVEPEDAA
+357 TIEPEDAA
-365 LHGKSMQELA
+365 LYGKSMQELA
-375 EQASNAI
+375 EQVSNAI

>member
-1 MMDTKL
+1 MNTKL
-7 FRRIHCVAVLVV
+7 FRRIHCIAVLVA
-19 SLMLSGLAAGVLAQS
+19 SLMLSGLAAGVLAQP

-44 GREAAQE
+44 GREAVQE

-85 ITWGIN
+85 VTWGIN

-267 LDIPV
+267 LNIPV

-280 LPVELREKSGQSGS
+280 LPVELREKSVQSGS

-300 DSVPVFTPADSNGRS
+300 DSVPVFAPADSNGKS

-347 TVVARNNPIL
+347 TVVARNSPIL

>member
-1 MMDTKL
+1 MKRFWFTPWIRM
-7 FRRIHCVAVLVV
+7 LVV
-19 SLMLSGLAAGVLAQS
+19 SLVLGGLIAGIAVPS
-34 KAEED
+34 RSDED

-51 IERTLRL
+51 VERTLKL
-58 VTDPAL
+58 ITEPAL

-75 AAVANSLEIP
+75 AAVANASDVP
-85 ITWGIN
+85 VTWGID
-91 KRSQFTYTF
+91 KKSQFQYTF

-140 EIAHASHHHLLRLG
+140 EIAHAAHHHLVRLG

-165 LPALLVLVLSGAP
+165 LPALLVMVLSGAP
-178 PRDLSNVMMGVQ
+178 ARDLSNVMIGVQ

-237 ARRPERQLGIFRTHP
+237 ARRPERQLGIYRTHP
-252 PSRERAQAMLNLFKQ
+252 PSRERAQAMLDLFRQ
-267 LDIPV
+267 LNIPV

-280 LPVELREKSGQSGS
+280 LPVELREKTLQNRN

-300 DSVPVFTPADSNGRS
+300 DSVPVFAPADSNGRS

-320 RQIGE
+320 QQMRE
-325 RLDSLLNDGIQMF
+325 RLDSLLNDGVQMY
-338 DIRLSSDKR
+338 DIRLSSDRR
-347 TVVARNNPIL
+347 TVVARNSPIV
-357 TVEPEDAA
+357 TIEPEDAS
-365 LHGKSMQELA
+365 LYGKSIEELA
-375 EQASNAI
+375 LQVSNAI
-382 KRALWNEL
+382 KRALWNEV

>member
-1 MMDTKL
+1 MKRDDGIRSVIL
-7 FRRIHCVAVLVV
+7 LVV
-19 SLMLSGLAAGVLAQS
+19 SLLVWGLAAGALAQPKS
-34 KAEED
+34 EED

-58 VTDPAL
+58 IKEPAL

-75 AAVANSLEIP
+75 AAVANSIDIP

-91 KRSQFTYTF
+91 KKSQFQYTF

-140 EIAHASHHHLLRLG
+140 EIAHAAHHHLLKLG

-165 LPALLVLVLSGAP
+165 LPALLVMVLSGAP
-178 PRDLSNVMMGVQ
+178 ARDLSNVMLGVQ

-196 LNGYT
+196 INGFT

-207 ADHAAI
+207 ADRAAI
-213 YYLTRTKYNPVGM
+213 LYLTRTNYNPVGM

-252 PSRERAQAMLNLFKQ
+252 PSRARAQAMLNLFRE
-267 LDIPV
+267 LNIPV

-280 LPVELREKSGQSGS
+280 LPVELREKTVENRT
-294 LTEVYL
+294 LAEVYL
-300 DSVPVFTPADSNGRS
+300 DNLPVFAPADSNGQT

-325 RLDSLLNDGIQMF
+325 RLDSLLNEGIQMY
-338 DIRLSSDKR
+338 DIRLASDKR
-347 TVVARNNPIL
+347 TVVARNHPIL

-365 LHGKSMQELA
+365 LYGKSVQEVA
-375 EQASNAI
+375 EQVSNAI